1 MKDKAVYKYGM
12 HGDRNHMGKKGP
24 NQKMGEYFPKQYNPD
39 NPDNYYAGDVADGT
53 AQKMEGA
60 IRQEDSNIVK
70 KGNRGRTRTVTDKK
84 GKQASLTSHTS
95 HRIKGTAINTDSYE
109 GKDLQINDPMSSDF
123 NPAGKAILGS
133 ETQYNLEGSGTEK
146 STEKLNL
153 KIGNIVSYTNKRGK
167 TKSAAGGTKKATKL
181 RKKYNKQEA
190 KIKKTGYKGQDPT
203 DTGKVM
209 NYKKGTIEYS

>member
-1 MKDKAVYKYGM
+1 MKDKAVYKYG
-12 HGDRNHMGKKGP
+12 HQGDRDHMGKKGP
-24 NQKMGEYFPKQYNPD
+24 NQKMSEYFPKQYNPD
-39 NPDNYYAGDVADGT
+39 NPDNYYVGDVAGET

-70 KGNRGRTRTVTDKK
+70 QGYGGRTRTVTDKK
-84 GKQASLTSHTS
+84 GREASFTSHTS

-146 STEKLNL
+146 STEKLNV
-153 KIGNIVSYTNKRGK
+153 KMGNVVSYTNKRGK
-167 TKSAAGGTKKATKL
+167 TRSASGGSSKAVKL

-190 KIKKTGYKGQDPT
+190 KVKKTGYKGQDPT

-209 NYKKGTIEYS
+209 NYKKGTVEYS